1 MRKDHWWVPLT
12 GVAFVALV
20 IVGAVVS
27 GEPPG
32 ADDPVAEIVSHY
44 EDNKDAIQVGAALF
58 MIGAAL
64 FVFFAGYMRNALDRA
79 AGGRSMLP
87 TVALVGAAILATG
100 AAIDAMIS
108 FAIAEA
114 AGDVDP
120 TAVQALQALWDND
133 FMPLA
138 LGAALFF
145 LATGLSVV
153 RHGGLPTWLGWIAV
167 LLGVVGFTPI
177 GFVTFMAGAL
187 WILGVSA
194 LMATR
199 ERKAAGAEPPPMDTS
214 ERPEPPVATPA

>member
-12 GVAFVALV
+12 GVAFIALV
-20 IVGAVVS
+20 VIGAVVS

-32 ADDPVAEIVSHY
+32 ADDPVGEIVSHY
-44 EDNKDAIQVGAALF
+44 EDNKDSIQAGALIF
-58 MIGAAL
+58 TIAAAV
-64 FVFFAGYMRNALDRA
+64 FVFFAGYMRKTLERA

-87 TVALVGAAILATG
+87 TIALVGAGIFATG

-138 LGAALFF
+138 LGIAVFF
-145 LATGLSVV
+145 LATGLAIV
-153 RHGGLPTWLGWIAV
+153 RYGGVPTWLGWIAV
-167 LLGVVGFTPI
+167 LLGIVGLTPVGF
-177 GFVTFMAGAL
+177 VAFMAGAL
-187 WILGVSA
+187 WVLGVSVLLA
-194 LMATR
+194 LR
-199 ERKAAGAEPPPMDTS
+199 DRKRLAGGPPPADPG
-214 ERPEPPVATPA
+214 ERPETPVATPA